1 MRTLFQR
8 VRAFFGSESLDRDF
22 DQEIEAHLELMAED
36 YRRRGLSPQEAR
48 RETRLRFGGTAQLRE
63 AHRETRGLPAVDGFL
78 QDVRYA
84 VRALRKS
91 PGFFALAVLTL
102 AIGIGVN
109 TGVFT
114 LYNAVELRP
123 LQAVEPERV
132 MQIAHAGRDPMFT
145 PAEFAYYRDYN
156 RSFTGLAVVTGQM
169 FSMSGVATAAAS
181 PVSGIAA
188 SAGLQ
193 FPQAL
198 GGSQPVAAAVVSG
211 NYFQM
216 LGVAAARGR
225 TFFEQEDRLSAE
237 PVAMLSD
244 NFWERIFGRD
254 PGVLERKLR
263 LNGIDVAIIGIA
275 PRDFGGTSLAVPD
288 VWVPVA
294 LVARLTPERD
304 FLHDATNQCCRVY
317 GRLKPGV
324 TATQAREDLNA
335 LEAGSPLVRAETER
349 HLAGMVVG
357 PVSRGGQ
364 PGDRTDFGAVLLMLG
379 AVGLV
384 LLIAC
389 ANVASLLLARSAARQ
404 REIAIRLAIG
414 ASRAR
419 LIRQLLT
426 ENGVISLCASVVGVL
441 LSWWTLRFLMLQ
453 VANSP
458 FTEVGAVALNIA
470 PDLRVLGY
478 LLFLSLAATLGFGLV
493 PALDASRGNL
503 SSGLKEEAVAAFG
516 RRVRKSRLRD
526 LMVGTQVTVCLV
538 LLIAAGLLARASA
551 RAHSVDLGFDY
562 RNIVSLEIVF
572 PAGSSAARIAGTRVQ
587 LADELARLSEVQSV
601 AVTSRL
607 PLVHGQMRSF
617 AVSVNGGS
625 VDAAGNPDSW
635 YTLVTPTYF
644 DTMGIAIV
652 RGRNFIAREAGDSV
666 HYDGIPV
673 IVSEATARKFW
684 PGEDPIGKLVAF
696 GARRNRGRLSNGNED
711 AHSTGSFVV
720 GVAKDVRSWRL
731 ERIDETAIYVP
742 VTAAFGGT
750 ANGHNGRPDG
760 VIAVRARGS
769 EAMAT
774 AAVERLMRQ
783 SHGELQTTIGD
794 ARTAF
799 TTQNAFAG
807 SRMGAIAAAIIGIL
821 GLVITSVGI
830 YGTVAFAVTQRTQ
843 EIGVR
848 MALGAS
854 RKSVLWMVLWET
866 MRPAALGAA
875 MGLAGGA
882 GASRLMHSVLF
893 GLSTLDPATFAGV
906 SGLLVGVALIAGY
919 VPARKATRVDP
930 IVALRYE

>member
-1 MRTLFQR
+1 MRRLIAR
-8 VRAFFGSESLDRDF
+8 IKAFFGEESLDRDF
-22 DQEIEAHLELMAED
+22 DQEMVAHLELMAED
-36 YRRRGLSPQEAR
+36 YRRRGLSPEEAL
-48 RETRLRFGGTAQLRE
+48 REARLRFGGAAQLRE
-63 AHRETRGLPAVDGFL
+63 AHRAVRGVPVVEGVL
-78 QDVRYA
+78 QDIRYA
-84 VRALRKS
+84 ARTVWKS
-91 PGFFALAVLTL
+91 PGFFSLAVLTL
-102 AIGIGVN
+102 ALGMGVN
-109 TGVFT
+109 TAVFT
-114 LYNAVELRP
+114 VYNAIVLRP
-123 LQAVEPERV
+123 VQAVEPERV
-132 MQIAHAGRDPMFT
+132 MQLAHAGREPTFS
-145 PAEFAYYRDYN
+145 PQEFAYYREYN
-156 RSFTGLAVVTGQM
+156 RSFTGLAAVTGQVM
-169 FSMSGVATAAAS
+169 SMSGVAAAA
-181 PVSGIAA
+181 PPPGSGIAG
-188 SAGLQ
+188 AGGLR
-193 FPQAL
+193 FPQSL
-198 GGSQPVAAAVVSG
+198 GGAEPVTAGVVSG

-216 LGVAAARGR
+216 LGVAAVRGR
-225 TFFEQEDRLSAE
+225 IFVAEEDRVNAE

-244 NFWERIFGRD
+244 NFWERRFGRD
-254 PGVLERKLR
+254 AGVLGRKLR
-263 LNGIDVAIIGIA
+263 LDGISVAIVGIA
-275 PRDFGGTSLAVPD
+275 PRDFGGTSMAVPD
-288 VWVPVA
+288 VWVPLA
-294 LVARLTPERD
+294 LVASNR
-304 FLHDATNQCCRVY
+304 CCRVY
-317 GRLKPGV
+317 GRLRPGV
-324 TATQAREDLNA
+324 TEAQAREDLNA
-335 LEAGSPLVRAETER
+335 LEAGSPRTGRTTER
-349 HLAGMVVG
+349 RLAGMVVG
-357 PVSRGGQ
+357 PVSLGGQ
-364 PGDRTDFGAVLLMLG
+364 PGDRADFGAVMLMLG

-426 ENGVISLCASVVGVL
+426 ENGVMSLCASAVGVL

-453 VANSP
+453 VANSRVS
-458 FTEVGAVALNIA
+458 EVGAVALNIA

-493 PALDASRGNL
+493 PALDASRANL

-551 RAHSVDLGFDY
+551 RALSVDLGFDY

-625 VDAAGNPDSW
+625 VNAPGTPDSW
-635 YTLVTPTYF
+635 YTLVTPGYF
-644 DTMGIAIV
+644 DTMGIAII
-652 RGRNFIAREAGDSV
+652 RGRNFMAWEAGDSV

-720 GVAKDVRSWRL
+720 GVTKDVRSWRL

-794 ARTAF
+794 A
-799 TTQNAFAG
+799 
-807 SRMGAIAAAIIGIL
+807 
-821 GLVITSVGI
+821 
-830 YGTVAFAVTQRTQ
+830 
-843 EIGVR
+843 
-848 MALGAS
+848 
-854 RKSVLWMVLWET
+854 
-866 MRPAALGAA
+866 
-875 MGLAGGA
+875 
-882 GASRLMHSVLF
+882 
-893 GLSTLDPATFAGV
+893 
-906 SGLLVGVALIAGY
+906 
-919 VPARKATRVDP
+919 
-930 IVALRYE
+930 